1 MGIGE
6 IEIDKEIVSIFFLFF
21 VFVFLFGGAKS
32 KQTARIERERE
43 LNRINYRNYNGSS
56 LCERRINETVLSHQ
70 VSAYLYAL
78 IPPLFAV

>member
-6 IEIDKEIVSIFFLFF
+6 IEIDKEIVSIFFLF
-21 VFVFLFGGAKS
+21 LCLAKS
-32 KQTARIERERE
+32 KQTARIERERETGE

-78 IPPLFAV
+78 IPPPFTV